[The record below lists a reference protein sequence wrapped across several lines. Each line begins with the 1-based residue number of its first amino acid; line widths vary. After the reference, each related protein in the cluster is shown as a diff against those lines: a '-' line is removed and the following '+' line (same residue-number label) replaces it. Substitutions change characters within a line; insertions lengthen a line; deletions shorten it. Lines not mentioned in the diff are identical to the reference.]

1 MGTMSNFLASW
12 SLLAVVLPLTLAHD
26 VRPVDQDQTR
36 FAALEEQ
43 DPQKVEE
50 ALLKLHFALLEDSRQ
65 KETGRQSYPVMNMSA
80 DISRNEFDYLVGRIN
95 EEVAVLRRQA
105 LILSKA
111 YQSLLVKHKETTAK
125 LDSVSSD
132 PLSICA
138 NVTCKAPQASP
149 PDTDKSTSLFASK
162 AVQTTPAAPT
172 TCNCNC
178 QFPTIPTVSKQL
190 PTNSESSVVGNKYYY
205 FNYVQY
211 PKYTASQQPAVES
224 NSYLGHSSDP
234 TGRPSWYDQT
244 SQRPK
249 GVRPLVAAS
258 ALNKRIGLLHD
269 LEQRLDY
276 KINKV
281 KQSYYDKYALK
292 NAEKLYT
299 SGEVEAMF
307 DQWVKDHRRD

>member
-1 MGTMSNFLASW
+1 MVCARLEPIISSRMTMIYHLQGTVSNFLASW

-132 PLSICA
+132 PLGICA
-138 NVTCKAPQASP
+138 NVTCKAPQGI
-149 PDTDKSTSLFASK
+149 DWVWF
-162 AVQTTPAAPT
+162 
-172 TCNCNC
+172 
-178 QFPTIPTVSKQL
+178 
-190 PTNSESSVVGNKYYY
+190 
-205 FNYVQY
+205 
-211 PKYTASQQPAVES
+211 
-224 NSYLGHSSDP
+224 
-234 TGRPSWYDQT
+234 
-244 SQRPK
+244 
-249 GVRPLVAAS
+249 
-258 ALNKRIGLLHD
+258 
-269 LEQRLDY
+269 RLDEL
-276 KINKV
+276 V
-281 KQSYYDKYALK
+281 
-292 NAEKLYT
+292 LYNLFF
-299 SGEVEAMF
+299 SIPS
-307 DQWVKDHRRD
+307 